1 MPLSNNLKSI
11 KDRKFVSLKYVP
23 LISVCFSEQ
32 DMFEPWQNRHFKNE
46 CKNECFDDLLLNEVP
61 IFGGYP
67 FYKPKGWT
75 FYAFKNCEFP
85 C

>member
-1 MPLSNNLKSI
+1 
-11 KDRKFVSLKYVP
+11 
-23 LISVCFSEQ
+23 
-32 DMFEPWQNRHFKNE
+32 MFEPWQNRHFKNE
-46 CKNECFDDLLLNEVP
+46 CKNECFDDLLLNEIP
-61 IFGGYP
+61 IFRGYP